1 MATQIIYNG
10 TVIGTVTAGQS
21 KILKC
26 NGKKMKSDVEIRAG
40 ERTEIK
46 YDGAVIATVEAG
58 SSKTIKCA
66 GKTMKSNIEI
76 RVEDDTPGK
85 EGVSPTVEMIDI
97 EGGTRIII
105 TDVNGPKSADIMD
118 GKDGVDGK
126 DGTNGSNGTDGKD
139 GTNGK
144 DGVDGVSPTVS
155 VSKSGKVTTVSITDK
170 NGTKT
175 ATINDGVDGKDGAA
189 GSNGVGIKSV
199 VQTTTSSADGG
210 SNVITVTKTDDTT
223 STFTVK
229 NGREGSDG
237 KDGYTPIKGVDYF
250 DGKDGTS
257 VTVKSVSESTADG
270 GSNVVTFSD
279 GKTLTVKN
287 GSKGSAGKDGT
298 NGKDGYT
305 PQKGVDYFD
314 GLNGSDG
321 RDGVDG
327 KTPVKGVDY
336 FTEADKA
343 EIVAAV
349 IESLG
354 GNPIFGI
361 VDENN
366 NIIVNGD
373 LPDGT
378 YTVKYEMEGGK
389 IINIGNLVLDSNV
402 YYTVTKNLTN
412 CTISNSA
419 TQAVQGG
426 SYSATI
432 TAKSGYELKS
442 VSVTMGGSA
451 VSVSGGV
458 INIASV
464 TGNIVITAVAEE
476 VKAAYTNLA
485 DPTSADWAADSRISS
500 SGTPTTGATGFAV
513 TNFIGPVYNGDIIR
527 VRGMKMD
534 GTTQYYRCAAYKSD
548 KTLSGAGVA
557 VLTSFDGVC
566 ASNIT
571 VTTTGA
577 QFTNTKD
584 GFYWRLGGQLNST
597 ASDVVIT
604 INEEIT

>member
-1 MATQIIYNG
+1 MGIQRQINRIQQNIENTYAVMEALGADLPEEQNSDNLS
-10 TVIGTVTAGQS
+10 VTAGTAKALLYKEQTLTEEEQAQARAN
-21 KILKC
+21 IGALAT
-26 NGKKMKSDVEIRAG
+26 GEIDVAVDDALAEAKASG
-40 ERTEIK
+40 EF
-46 YDGAVIATVEAG
+46 DGSRG
-58 SSKTIKCA
+58 SSIL
-66 GKTMKSNIEI
+66 
-76 RVEDDTPGK
+76 R
-85 EGVSPTVEMIDI
+85 
-97 EGGTRIII
+97 
-105 TDVNGPKSADIMD
+105 
-118 GKDGVDGK
+118 
-126 DGTNGSNGTDGKD
+126 
-139 GTNGK
+139 
-144 DGVDGVSPTVS
+144 
-155 VSKSGKVTTVSITDK
+155 VTTALSSYT
-170 NGTKT
+170 T
-175 ATINDGVDGKDGAA
+175 ATGGFTPKYRIALSTVKSESGASEVLVGDTILRNYYTYLVGYVDSSYVYVGAYASIRGSTGAA
-189 GSNGVGIKSV
+189 
-199 VQTTTSSADGG
+199 
-210 SNVITVTKTDDTT
+210 
-223 STFTVK
+223 
-229 NGREGSDG
+229 
-237 KDGYTPIKGVDYF
+237 
-250 DGKDGTS
+250 GKDGTS

-287 GSKGSAGKDGT
+287 GGKGSAGKDGT

-305 PQKGVDYFD
+305 PIKGVDYFD
-314 GLNGSDG
+314 GSDG
-321 RDGVDG
+321 RDGADG